1 LITYDNDGKTLKA
14 VTRKV
19 PIHLQPDVFA
29 TLQQVGF
36 QLHEEIDLPKGD
48 VFLQTGIYD
57 LTASHAGT
65 LGIPLHV
72 VAVPAATK

>member
-1 LITYDNDGKTLKA
+1 
-14 VTRKV
+14 
-19 PIHLQPDVFA
+19 VFA

-48 VFLQTGIYD
+48 GFLQTGIYD
-57 LTASHAGT
+57 LTASHART

-72 VAVPAATK
+72 IAVPAATK